1 MVIKN
6 TDIIEL
12 YSYGI
17 FLNLNLN
24 LINYV
29 MVNSNMNFFKGI
41 IYILLFNLF
50 TKFTFKY
57 SFLNIL
63 FHNYWKNNLKTIAM
77 PQLIYSSGL
86 VLMNDV
92 LLENKYINNT
102 YCKVFSII
110 GLNYFLKSNYL
121 NEINESIIFRYNYAL
136 LYFFLDYMF
145 N

>member
-1 MVIKN
+1 
-6 TDIIEL
+6 
-12 YSYGI
+12 
-17 FLNLNLN
+17 
-24 LINYV
+24 
-29 MVNSNMNFFKGI
+29 
-41 IYILLFNLF
+41 
-50 TKFTFKY
+50 
-57 SFLNIL
+57 
-63 FHNYWKNNLKTIAM
+63 M